1 MELLNIL
8 NYYTRGESVVC
19 VGENNLVPI
28 GALGQVLQPG
38 YSPLVQWS
46 SITEYA
52 ALNYGLSEGDGKI
65 WRLDPDLILPVSM
78 DDLITIKVK
87 DGAPYVVKSS
97 FNSLQQLAI
106 FRLLIE
112 QIVNKEKQSKKL

>member
-1 MELLNIL
+1 MELTIL
-8 NYYTRGESVVC
+8 NYYTRGESVIC

-38 YSPLVQWS
+38 YSPLVQWN

-52 ALNYGLSEGDGKI
+52 VLNYGLSEGEGKI

-97 FNSLQQLAI
+97 FNRLQQLAM
-106 FRLLIE
+106 FRQLIE